1 MESPTEF
8 ELEMWEKDARR
19 LVMCTGCYGVGQRQ
33 SWGQDNWVLCDR
45 CKGHGKAE
53 AELHTLQLVAEI
65 RRLKGQHTSA
75 WERGA
80 AAMRQTI
87 ADAVQSMYD
96 NGAYTL
102 VLKQP
107 IPTYTEERHAPAHQ
121 DSSGS

>member
-53 AELHTLQLVAEI
+53 AELHTIQLIAEI
-65 RRLKGQHTSA
+65 RRLKGQQTSA

-87 ADAVQSMYD
+87 ADAVQPMYD